1 MLTKIFLL
9 NIFETIQIYLLH
21 APKVRRNH
29 LYRVQLQR
37 GPRSKKRRGWRKVIK
52 GAVGNH
58 FLGVII
64 LENPEVLNRDVKL
77 QNQEVVGSRVGRR
90 DSKELQKYTVN
101 GKFHV

>member
-1 MLTKIFLL
+1 M
-9 NIFETIQIYLLH
+9 
-21 APKVRRNH
+21 
-29 LYRVQLQR
+29 
-37 GPRSKKRRGWRKVIK
+37 
-52 GAVGNH
+52 GNH

>member
-1 MLTKIFLL
+1 M
-9 NIFETIQIYLLH
+9 
-21 APKVRRNH
+21 
-29 LYRVQLQR
+29 
-37 GPRSKKRRGWRKVIK
+37 
-52 GAVGNH
+52 GNH

-77 QNQEVVGSRVGRR
+77 QNQEVVGSRMERR